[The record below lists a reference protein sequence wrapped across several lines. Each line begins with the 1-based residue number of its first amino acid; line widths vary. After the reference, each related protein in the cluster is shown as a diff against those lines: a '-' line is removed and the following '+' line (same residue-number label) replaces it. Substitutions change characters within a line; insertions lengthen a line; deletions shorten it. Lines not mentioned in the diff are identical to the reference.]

1 VNGAGSHG
9 AGRWWRLAIVAPLA
23 VLAATVAPLPIEA
36 QAAPTTQRAATSRAR
51 AAITRADTARL
62 RRQLDSI
69 SDAHHGVVGYTVLNL
84 DTGERLA
91 RRGDEPFPTA
101 SLIKV
106 PIAITVMDQV
116 ALGQLSLDDRITVL
130 RIEKVPG
137 AGMLQFLHD
146 GAEITIRDA
155 MWLMLTISD
164 NTATNLLLSRVEMRR
179 VWEAMEKRGLP
190 RTKVHSKVFLRL
202 ASVAP
207 DSSVKYGL
215 GVSTPNEMAR
225 LFTLLAEHQAV
236 SPVADS
242 VVLDMLE
249 HNEDGE
255 LLQRFADGVRAAHK
269 TGATDAVRTEC
280 SLFHLQTRVVACAF
294 TRENIDQ
301 RWLIDSEPQRTLA
314 ELGRVIVSAW
324 PRAAAASP

>member
-1 VNGAGSHG
+1 MTAGDG
-9 AGRWWRLAIVAPLA
+9 VRAGRWWRIAIIAPLLLPGTA
-23 VLAATVAPLPIEA
+23 FDAHAQRPAKPATYL
-36 QAAPTTQRAATSRAR
+36 
-51 AAITRADTARL
+51 RADTAAL
-62 RRQLDSI
+62 HRRLDSL
-69 SDAHHGVVGYTVLNL
+69 SDAHHGVVGYSIINL
-84 DTGERLA
+84 ETGERLS

-106 PIAITVMDQV
+106 PIAVALMDQV
-116 ALGQLSLDDRITVL
+116 AAGQLSLDDRITVL

-137 AGMLQFLHD
+137 AGLLQFLHD

-155 MWLMLTISD
+155 AWLMLTISD

-179 VWEAMEKRGLP
+179 VWDAMEKRSLP

-225 LFTLLAEHQAV
+225 LFTLLSNGKAV
-236 SPVADS
+236 SPAADS
-242 VVLDMLE
+242 VLIDMLD
-249 HNEDGE
+249 HNDDNQ
-255 LLQRFADGVRAAHK
+255 LLQRYVDGVRAPHK

-280 SLFHLQTRVVACAF
+280 TVFHLQSRVVACVF
-294 TRENIDQ
+294 TRENVDQ
-301 RWLIDSEPQRTLA
+301 RWVIDSEPQRTMA
-314 ELGRVIVSAW
+314 ELGRAIVTAW
-324 PRAAAASP
+324 PRLAAAAP

>member
-1 VNGAGSHG
+1 M
-9 AGRWWRLAIVAPLA
+9 R
-23 VLAATVAPLPIEA
+23 T
-36 QAAPTTQRAATSRAR
+36 
-51 AAITRADTARL
+51 DTARL

-69 SDAHHGVVGYTVLNL
+69 SDAHRGVVGYAVVNL
-84 DTGERLA
+84 DTGEQLS

-106 PIAITVMDQV
+106 PIAVAVMDQV

-137 AGMLQFLHD
+137 AGLLQFLHD

-215 GVSTPNEMAR
+215 GVSTPHEMAR
-225 LFTLLAEHQAV
+225 LFGLLARHEAV
-236 SPVADS
+236 SPAADS
-242 VVLDMLE
+242 VLLDMLE
-249 HNEDGE
+249 HNEDGQ
-255 LLQRFADGVRAAHK
+255 LLQRHADGVRAAHK

-280 SLFHLQTRVVACAF
+280 SLFHLQTRVIACAF
-294 TRENIDQ
+294 TRENVDQ
-301 RWLIDSEPQRTLA
+301 RWVIDSEPQKTLA
-314 ELGRVIVSAW
+314 DLGRVIVASW
-324 PRAAAASP
+324 PRAAAALPER

>member
-1 VNGAGSHG
+1 VAVAG
-9 AGRWWRLAIVAPLA
+9 
-23 VLAATVAPLPIEA
+23 T
-36 QAAPTTQRAATSRAR
+36 
-51 AAITRADTARL
+51 DTAAL
-62 RRQLDSI
+62 HRRLDSL
-69 SDAHHGVVGYTVLNL
+69 SDAHHGVVGYTVRNL
-84 DTGERLA
+84 ETGEVIS

-106 PIAITVMDQV
+106 PIAVAVMDQV
-116 ALGQLSLDDRITVL
+116 AAGQLSLDDRITVL

-179 VWEAMEKRGLP
+179 VWDAMEQRGLP

-225 LFTLLAEHQAV
+225 LFALLADGKAV
-236 SPVADS
+236 SRGADS
-242 VVLDMLE
+242 VLVDMLE
-249 HNEDGE
+249 HNEDGQ
-255 LLQRFADGVRAAHK
+255 LLQRYVDGVRAPHK

-280 SLFHLQTRVVACAF
+280 ALFHLQSRVVACVF
-294 TRENIDQ
+294 TRENSDQ
-301 RWLIDSEPQRTLA
+301 RWVIDSEPQRTMA
-314 ELGRVIVSAW
+314 ELGRAIVAAW
-324 PRAAAASP
+324 PRAAAPAP

>member
-1 VNGAGSHG
+1 MNAQV
-9 AGRWWRLAIVAPLA
+9 VASA
-23 VLAATVAPLPIEA
+23 KRGVVLTAMA
-36 QAAPTTQRAATSRAR
+36 
-51 AAITRADTARL
+51 RADTARL
-62 RRQLDSI
+62 RRTLDSI
-69 SDAHHGVVGYTVLNL
+69 SDAHHGVVGYAVHNL
-84 DTGERLA
+84 DTSERLT

-106 PIAITVMDQV
+106 PIAVAVMDQV
-116 ALGQLSLDDRITVL
+116 AKGQLSLDDRMTVL

-137 AGMLQFLHD
+137 AGLLQFLHD
-146 GAEITIRDA
+146 GVEITVRDA

-179 VWEAMEKRGLP
+179 VWEAMEARGLP

-225 LFTLLAEHQAV
+225 LFAMLANHTVV

-242 VVLDMLE
+242 VLLDMLE
-249 HNEDGE
+249 HNEDAQ

-280 SLFHLQTRVVACAF
+280 SLFHLQSRVVACAF
-294 TRENIDQ
+294 TRENVDQ
-301 RWLIDSEPQRTLA
+301 RWVLDSEPQRTMA
-314 ELGRVIVSAW
+314 ELGRAVVRAW
-324 PRAAAASP
+324 PKAPPAAP

>member
-1 VNGAGSHG
+1 VI
-9 AGRWWRLAIVAPLA
+9 AGRRG
-23 VLAATVAPLPIEA
+23 ATGRGW
-36 QAAPTTQRAATSRAR
+36 QAAIIAPIAFHAVMLHAQGLRAATTQGRPTPDA
-51 AAITRADTARL
+51 RADTARL
-62 RRQLDSI
+62 HRALDSL
-69 SDAHHGVVGYTVLNL
+69 SDAHHGVVGYTVVNL
-84 DTGERLA
+84 ETGERLS

-106 PIAITVMDQV
+106 PIAVALMEQV
-116 ALGQLSLDDRITVL
+116 AVGQLSLDDRITVL

-137 AGMLQFLHD
+137 AGVLQFLHD

-155 MWLMLTISD
+155 MWLMLTLSD

-179 VWEAMEKRGLP
+179 VWDAMEKRGLP

-225 LFTLLAEHQAV
+225 LFTMLADGKAV
-236 SPVADS
+236 TAAADS
-242 VVLDMLE
+242 VIMDMLE
-249 HNEDGE
+249 HNEDGQ
-255 LLQRFADGVRAAHK
+255 LLQRYIDGVRAPHK

-280 SLFHLQTRVVACAF
+280 AVFYLQTRVVACVL
-294 TRENIDQ
+294 TRENQDQ
-301 RWLIDSEPQRTLA
+301 RWVLDSEPQRTLA
-314 ELGRVIVSAW
+314 ELGRVIAAAW
-324 PRAAAASP
+324 PRAAAPHP

>member
-1 VNGAGSHG
+1 MSTAGLTW
-9 AGRWWRLAIVAPLA
+9 AGRWWRGAIIAPF
-23 VLAATVAPLPIEA
+23 VLLATVAAA
-36 QAAPTTQRAATSRAR
+36 QSQRAPKAVMH
-51 AAITRADTARL
+51 IRADTAAL
-62 RRQLDSI
+62 HRRLDSL

-84 DTGERLA
+84 DTGERLS

-106 PIAITVMDQV
+106 PIAVAVMEQV

-130 RIEKVPG
+130 KIEKVPG
-137 AGMLQFLHD
+137 AGLLQFLHD
-146 GAEITIRDA
+146 GVEVTIRDA

-202 ASVAP
+202 ASVAM

-215 GVSTPNEMAR
+215 GVSTPNEMTR
-225 LFTLLAEHQAV
+225 LFSLLADRQAV
-236 SPVADS
+236 SPAADS
-242 VVLDMLE
+242 ILLDMLE
-249 HNEDGE
+249 HNEDGQ
-255 LLQRFADGVRAAHK
+255 LLQRHADGVRAAHK

-280 SLFHLQTRVVACAF
+280 SLFHIATRVVACVF
-294 TRENIDQ
+294 TRDNVDQ
-301 RWLIDSEPQRTLA
+301 RWVIDSEPQVTMA
-314 ELGRVIVSAW
+314 ELGRAIVGAW
-324 PRAAAASP
+324 PKAPPPAP